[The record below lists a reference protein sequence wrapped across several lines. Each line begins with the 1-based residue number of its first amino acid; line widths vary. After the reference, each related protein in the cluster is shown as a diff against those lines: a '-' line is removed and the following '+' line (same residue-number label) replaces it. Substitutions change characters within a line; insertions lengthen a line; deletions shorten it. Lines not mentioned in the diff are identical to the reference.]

1 MLIPN
6 DCKPSVNNSD
16 PSKSTNYSAAGWPAC
31 PIPLPRKI
39 APLATATTCP
49 SSKPS
54 FSLTQILDRPLS
66 GRIFF
71 EEIIRENLDLGRPD
85 QVQLIFDRRVSRRTP
100 GRFRTRVL
108 TQGVIPSLHVDYKSS
123 RIKQYFKQVPGVS
136 QVGARTE
143 TTVNNP
149 RDFYL
154 GKRLGNLPALRQVGF
169 QANRRL
175 LEVERLSH
183 DCAVGEEILH
193 QLNRPL
199 EVNGQRT
206 SALRTTDL
214 RVLAL
219 WHVLVW
225 FRLLPCGFSNRD
237 LREQVAVLTGQMP
250 TTISQG
256 RMTYDLRRLRLH
268 GMIARIPKDSPLPR
282 HPVRSARRPV
292 LHPGPCPSLPSQC
305 HPIQR

>member
-1 MLIPN
+1 MVTSTPSVNSGRREYPIKRWTTASLPVLIPN

-85 QVQLIFDRRVSRRTP
+85 RVQLIFDRRVHWRTP

-108 TQGVIPSLHVDYKSS
+108 TEGVIPSLHVDYKSS

-136 QVGARTE
+136 QVGA
-143 TTVNNP
+143 
-149 RDFYL
+149 
-154 GKRLGNLPALRQVGF
+154 
-169 QANRRL
+169 
-175 LEVERLSH
+175 
-183 DCAVGEEILH
+183 
-193 QLNRPL
+193 
-199 EVNGQRT
+199 
-206 SALRTTDL
+206 
-214 RVLAL
+214 
-219 WHVLVW
+219 
-225 FRLLPCGFSNRD
+225 
-237 LREQVAVLTGQMP
+237 
-250 TTISQG
+250 
-256 RMTYDLRRLRLH
+256 
-268 GMIARIPKDSPLPR
+268 
-282 HPVRSARRPV
+282 
-292 LHPGPCPSLPSQC
+292 
-305 HPIQR
+305 

>member
-1 MLIPN
+1 MVTSTPSVNSSRREYPIKRWTTASLPVPIPN

-16 PSKSTNYSAAGWPAC
+16 PSKSTNYCAAGYRYDVSILQAE
-31 PIPLPRKI
+31 
-39 APLATATTCP
+39 
-49 SSKPS
+49 

-154 GKRLGNLPALRQVGF
+154 GKRLGNLPALSLSLSGNFMLARDAMRGIGLDWELGRLVESSPSPFLEDWVGRD
-169 QANRRL
+169 ASGL
-175 LEVERLSH
+175 
-183 DCAVGEEILH
+183 VGCS
-193 QLNRPL
+193 RF
-199 EVNGQRT
+199 T
-206 SALRTTDL
+206 
-214 RVLAL
+214 
-219 WHVLVW
+219 
-225 FRLLPCGFSNRD
+225 LP
-237 LREQVAVLTGQMP
+237 
-250 TTISQG
+250 
-256 RMTYDLRRLRLH
+256 
-268 GMIARIPKDSPLPR
+268 
-282 HPVRSARRPV
+282 
-292 LHPGPCPSLPSQC
+292 
-305 HPIQR
+305 